1 MADEKAKN
9 TVGNEVVEQVAHL
22 ARIQIDADSVANYAT
37 EMSGVLALAAQ
48 MDQVDTKDVE
58 PMAHPTHAVQRL
70 REDVVTETNRRDAFQ
85 EIAPSVDKGYYLVP
99 PVIE

>member
-1 MADEKAKN
+1 MADDAEKI
-9 TVGNEVVEQVAHL
+9 VGNEVVKQVAHL
-22 ARIQIDADSVANYAT
+22 ARLGIDTDSVASYAA

-48 MDQVDTKDVE
+48 MDEVDTSSVE

-70 REDVVTETNRRDAFQ
+70 REDVVTESDRRDAFQ
-85 EIAPSVDKGYYLVP
+85 KIAPSVEGGYYLVP